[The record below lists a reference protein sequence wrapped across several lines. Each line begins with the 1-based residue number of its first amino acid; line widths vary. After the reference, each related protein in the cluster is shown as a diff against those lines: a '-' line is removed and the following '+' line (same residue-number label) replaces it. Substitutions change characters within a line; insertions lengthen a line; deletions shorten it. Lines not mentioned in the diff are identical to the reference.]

1 MRAEGEGGGI
11 EREERE
17 ANKYEHIYIIT
28 QQPTKMMRGA
38 EKRLLGGEW
47 GEAGGNGE
55 CVGRRAGG
63 NEREEGE
70 KKTLGL
76 IFAGA
81 S

>member
-1 MRAEGEGGGI
+1 
-11 EREERE
+11 
-17 ANKYEHIYIIT
+17 
-28 QQPTKMMRGA
+28 MMRGA
-38 EKRLLGGEW
+38 EKRLLGGRGVGRSGGEW
-47 GEAGGNGE
+47 GI
-55 CVGRRAGG
+55 GRRAGG